1 MQKSK
6 FWPLVLAVSLL
17 LTLCAC
23 GKSEEVKSVE
33 KLIAGIGEVTFESEI
48 KITEAEN
55 AYNNLIE
62 EDQQKVE
69 NYNILLSAKEQYKN
83 LGIKLTRDNYEKYLA
98 VDFNLEYGGKI
109 DAAKVMGYNIQSG
122 NYVYTEIELN
132 ARVSGK
138 SPNYDYND
146 VTVTVSIQGDYLPFT
161 YEIYKKLNSGAM
173 SLEEY
178 AADYKTDVN
187 KTLILQTD
195 ILGVGEAQDKIILNE
210 DMWTLD
216 KGLSLEFEV
225 VDVSGTMT
233 TIR

>member
-1 MQKSK
+1 M
-6 FWPLVLAVSLL
+6 
-17 LTLCAC
+17 
-23 GKSEEVKSVE
+23 
-33 KLIAGIGEVTFESEI
+33 
-48 KITEAEN
+48 
-55 AYNNLIE
+55 
-62 EDQQKVE
+62 
-69 NYNILLSAKEQYKN
+69 
-83 LGIKLTRDNYEKYLA
+83 
-98 VDFNLEYGGKI
+98 
-109 DAAKVMGYNIQSG
+109 
-122 NYVYTEIELN
+122 
-132 ARVSGK
+132 
-138 SPNYDYND
+138 
-146 VTVTVSIQGDYLPFT
+146 PFT

-216 KGLSLEFEV
+216 KGSSLEFEV

>member
-83 LGIKLTRDNYEKYLA
+83 L
-98 VDFNLEYGGKI
+98 
-109 DAAKVMGYNIQSG
+109 
-122 NYVYTEIELN
+122 
-132 ARVSGK
+132 
-138 SPNYDYND
+138 
-146 VTVTVSIQGDYLPFT
+146 
-161 YEIYKKLNSGAM
+161 
-173 SLEEY
+173 SL
-178 AADYKTDVN
+178 
-187 KTLILQTD
+187 IH
-195 ILGVGEAQDKIILNE
+195 I
-210 DMWTLD
+210 
-216 KGLSLEFEV
+216 
-225 VDVSGTMT
+225 
-233 TIR
+233 

>member
-98 VDFNLEYGGKI
+98 VDFNL
-109 DAAKVMGYNIQSG
+109 SG

-216 KGLSLEFEV
+216 KGSSLEFEV